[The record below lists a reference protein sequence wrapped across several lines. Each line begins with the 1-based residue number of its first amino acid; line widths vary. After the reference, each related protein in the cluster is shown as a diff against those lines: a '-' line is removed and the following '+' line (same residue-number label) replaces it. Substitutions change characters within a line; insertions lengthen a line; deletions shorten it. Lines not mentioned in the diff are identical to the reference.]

1 LLDVNDDDKMV
12 CMDGKNVISCRV
24 FENNIII
31 NIILSLYIIYNS
43 WNENGKHS
51 RWCASISIWH
61 SVMIFLKNVII
72 FGFRILP
79 QERTL

>member
-1 LLDVNDDDKMV
+1 MMTKKV

-43 WNENGKHS
+43 
-51 RWCASISIWH
+51 
-61 SVMIFLKNVII
+61 
-72 FGFRILP
+72 
-79 QERTL
+79 